1 MTPYILSGIRM
12 AKDHALASLAMVRK
26 RKKMVHFPEKFIAS
40 FEGNLSHI
48 IYAAHHRPTNLIE
61 RDELRNKLNTSFL

>member
-12 AKDHALASLAMVRK
+12 AKDHAVASLVTVRK
-26 RKKMVHFPEKFIAS
+26 GTQMVHFLEKFIAN

-48 IYAAHHRPTNLIE
+48 VDVTHHRPSKLIE
-61 RDELRNKLNTSFL
+61 RKEFSNRMNSFFA